1 MLAEHL
7 AGQSSWRAK
16 KLYTKKLFNL
26 PAPNIEDIKKEA
38 EKQNH
43 QKMLNR
49 YPSVP
54 NLEKRGTNSFK
65 PKDFDSIANEQ
76 KRMEKLMTDL
86 RKRPSLP
93 NNYKS
98 KKEDGV
104 SPLERLRQQNN
115 KRLYSKY
122 HIETPQD
129 NSNIFTLRSIQNTLL
144 GNSKS
149 STNTKKLS
157 DAILP

>member
-104 SPLERLRQQNN
+104 SPLERLR
-115 KRLYSKY
+115 
-122 HIETPQD
+122 
-129 NSNIFTLRSIQNTLL
+129 
-144 GNSKS
+144 
-149 STNTKKLS
+149 
-157 DAILP
+157 